1 MKKSLMDSRLPDNSL
16 LIMCSSHEERSKGLA
31 VRMGGWCPTK
41 TVLLQYA
48 DSNSLG
54 DRHRSEIHAALATRC
69 PVVDVPFA
77 ENHVIDNFDREKGKL
92 RAMISVHGDRPV
104 VLDVSVLTKR
114 HLLLLLR
121 WLDDC
126 QCWDRLW
133 LLYSE
138 PEEYDIDGNLP
149 LSFGVSSVQQLPG
162 FTSSPNPSRPLHAA
176 MFLGYEGD
184 RAFATYE
191 LLQPKKT
198 TVIIPDPP
206 FRSEWTGRTERLNAS
221 LLSAIGQYSMEKA
234 DSLDPESSL
243 AVLKMVLGD
252 PSARSEFSRALCPL
266 GTKPQTVGAYLYL
279 RQCVDPPAVIYSR
292 ALRHNHSYYSR
303 GVGQSWLIH
312 HPN

>member
-1 MKKSLMDSRLPDNSL
+1 MKQPLLEARLPDHSL
-16 LIMCSSHEERSKGLA
+16 LIMCSSHEERSKGL
-31 VRMGGWCPTK
+31 VSRMGSWSPTK
-41 TVLLQYA
+41 TVLLHYA

-54 DRHRSEIHAALATRC
+54 DRNRSEIHKSLADRC
-69 PVVDVPFA
+69 PIVNAPFD
-77 ENHVIDNFDREKGKL
+77 EDNVIDNFNQHKGTL
-92 RAMISVHGDRPV
+92 HATLAEHGDKPV

-126 QCWDRLW
+126 RCWDRLW

-138 PEEYDIDGNLP
+138 PEEYEIDGNLP
-149 LSFGVSSVQQLPG
+149 LSFGISSVQQLPG

-191 LLQPKKT
+191 LLQPKQT
-198 TVIIPDPP
+198 TVIVPDPP
-206 FRSEWTGRTERLNAS
+206 FKSEWKGRTEQLNAN

-234 DSLDPESSL
+234 DSLNPESSL
-243 AVLKMVLGD
+243 AVLERVLGH
-252 PSARSEFSRALCPL
+252 PANRSEFSRALSPL

-279 RQCVDPPAVIYSR
+279 RMCVDPPAVVYSR

-312 HPN
+312 CPN

>member
-1 MKKSLMDSRLPDNSL
+1 
-16 LIMCSSHEERSKGLA
+16 
-31 VRMGGWCPTK
+31 
-41 TVLLQYA
+41 
-48 DSNSLG
+48 
-54 DRHRSEIHAALATRC
+54 
-69 PVVDVPFA
+69 
-77 ENHVIDNFDREKGKL
+77 
-92 RAMISVHGDRPV
+92 
-104 VLDVSVLTKR
+104 
-114 HLLLLLR
+114 LR

-149 LSFGVSSVQQLPG
+149 LSFGVSSVQQVPG

-176 MFLGYEGD
+176 MLLGYEGD
-184 RAFATYE
+184 RAFATYQ

-206 FRSEWTGRTERLNAS
+206 FKSEWQGRTEKLNAN

-234 DSLDPESSL
+234 DALDPESSL
-243 AVLKMVLGD
+243 AVLKAVLGD
-252 PSARSEFSRALCPL
+252 PSVRSEFSRALCPL

-279 RQCVDPPAVIYSR
+279 RGCVDPPAVIYSR

-312 HPN
+312 HPS